1 MDDDEWPEFV
11 TVAEVAKVMRVATM
25 TVYRLVNNGELEATR
40 VGRGI
45 RIHKDSLLRLVK
57 PGS

>member
-1 MDDDEWPEFV
+1 MDEDQWPEFV
-11 TVAEVAKVMRVATM
+11 TVAEVAKVMRVAKM
-25 TVYRLVNNGELEATR
+25 TVYRLVRDGRLDATR
-40 VGRGI
+40 AGRSI